1 MFEHIPAGC
10 EYDIGSQLLPD
21 LVSKDLPFFATTLPF
36 QWLDIGSLDC
46 RMTPFSGSRPHPWAN
61 NPLDCPPSA
70 LSTFIAYCKGPTGAV
85 AGNCFANCEHPR
97 TSEFT
102 ALIIFY
108 ILLFLRTI

>member
-46 RMTPFSGSRPHPWAN
+46 RMTPFSGSRPP
-61 NPLDCPPSA
+61 PLGKQPARLPA
-70 LSTFIAYCKGPTGAV
+70 LRIVNF
-85 AGNCFANCEHPR
+85 HR
-97 TSEFT
+97 
-102 ALIIFY
+102 
-108 ILLFLRTI
+108 ILQRPNRRRSG